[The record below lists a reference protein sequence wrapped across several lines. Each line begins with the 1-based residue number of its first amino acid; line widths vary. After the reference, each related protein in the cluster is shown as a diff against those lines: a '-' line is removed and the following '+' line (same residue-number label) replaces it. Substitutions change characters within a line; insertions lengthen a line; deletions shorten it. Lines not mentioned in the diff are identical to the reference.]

1 MKKSLN
7 TKQIDILRKKGTEP
21 AFSGKLLHNKE
32 DGLYSCVGCGNT
44 LFSSKEK
51 YDSGSGWPSFF
62 DTYNSKSVKTK
73 IDYSYGMK
81 RTEVICYNCNGHLGH
96 LFDDGPKYT
105 GKRYCVN
112 SKILNFTKKDTTR
125 FLKNE

>member
-21 AFSGKLLHNKE
+21 AFSGKLLYNKE

-44 LFSSKEK
+44 LFSSKGK

-62 DTYNSKSVKTK
+62 NVYNSKSVKTK

-81 RTEVICYNCNGHLGH
+81 RTEVICYNCSGHLGH
-96 LFDDGPKYT
+96 LFNDGPKYT

-112 SKILNFTKKDTTR
+112 SKILNFTKK
-125 FLKNE
+125 

>member
-73 IDYSYGMK
+73 IDYSYSMK
-81 RTEVICYNCNGHLGH
+81 NLCSL
-96 LFDDGPKYT
+96 LF
-105 GKRYCVN
+105 
-112 SKILNFTKKDTTR
+112 
-125 FLKNE
+125 

>member
-7 TKQIDILRKKGTEP
+7 TKQIHILRKKGTEP

-51 YDSGSGWPSFF
+51 YDSGSGWPSFY
-62 DTYNSKSVKTK
+62 DVYNSKSVKTK

-81 RTEVICYNCNGHLGH
+81 RTEVICYNCSGHLGH

-112 SKILNFTKKDTTR
+112 SKILNFTKK
-125 FLKNE
+125 

>member
-7 TKQIDILRKKGTEP
+7 TKQIHILRKKGTEP

-32 DGLYSCVGCGNT
+32 EGLYSCVGCENT

-51 YDSGSGWPSFF
+51 YDSGSGWPSFY
-62 DTYNSKSVKTK
+62 DVYNSKSVKTK

-81 RTEVICYNCNGHLGH
+81 RTEVICYNCSGHLGH

-112 SKILNFTKKDTTR
+112 SKILNFTKKW
-125 FLKNE
+125 KV

>member
-44 LFSSKEK
+44 LFSSK
-51 YDSGSGWPSFF
+51 
-62 DTYNSKSVKTK
+62 
-73 IDYSYGMK
+73 
-81 RTEVICYNCNGHLGH
+81 
-96 LFDDGPKYT
+96 
-105 GKRYCVN
+105 
-112 SKILNFTKKDTTR
+112 
-125 FLKNE
+125 